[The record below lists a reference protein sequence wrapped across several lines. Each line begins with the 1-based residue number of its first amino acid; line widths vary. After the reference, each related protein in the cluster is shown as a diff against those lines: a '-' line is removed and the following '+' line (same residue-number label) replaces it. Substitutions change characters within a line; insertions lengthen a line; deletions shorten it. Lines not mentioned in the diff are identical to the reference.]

1 MYTNTYRSRSQ
12 SVSDTHI
19 VQCGCTHC
27 DGSGFILH
35 ESRHYQQSQ
44 SECPLCEGLG
54 FLADNIELPLSI
66 HVQSMA
72 TARILPI
79 TTEYSNP
86 ANPLKNAA

>member
-1 MYTNTYRSRSQ
+1 MYTPTYRSRSQ

-19 VQCGCTHC
+19 LQCGCTHC

-35 ESRHYQQSQ
+35 ETRHAQQSQ

-54 FLADNIELPLSI
+54 FLAENIELPLASQ
-66 HVQSMA
+66 VQSIA

-79 TTEYSNP
+79 TNDFSNP